1 MTALLDALAAMPG
14 RRVLVLGEAMLD
26 TYLHGRADRLSREA
40 PVPVVALEHRV
51 DAPGGA
57 ANSAVNL
64 AALRA
69 EVRLVSVVGS
79 DDEARRLRSALRES
93 GVGTG
98 DVIHV
103 DGRRTLAK
111 QRVVAG
117 DQVLVRFDSGSTEPL
132 PAEVEDALIA
142 RVEAI
147 VPDMD
152 AVLVSDYAYG
162 VVAPRVAAALRA
174 AVRRRGILVVVDAR
188 DPARHAR
195 LAPTAT
201 KPNYAEAVRLLG
213 EQELDGPDARARQ
226 IVAGAETLHRRTGA
240 AIVAV
245 TLDREG
251 AVILEQGRQ
260 PYRTYA
266 RPTADRRACGA
277 GDTYA
282 ATLALALAAGAPT
295 TTAAELAAAAAAVV
309 VRRDGT
315 AVCSIDDL
323 SASVGWTGKRLAS
336 LDDVRARVELLR
348 DQGRRIV
355 FTNGCFDLLHRGHV
369 TYLSR
374 AKALGDE
381 LIVGVNSDASVRR
394 LKGPDRPINA
404 LEDRLGVLEALSCV
418 DHVVP
423 FDTPTPE
430 PLIAAI
436 RPDVFVKGGD
446 YRRETLPEAGL
457 VERLGGSVRILSYV
471 EDYST
476 TGLIQ
481 RLRATD
487 AERASGAAAAGWRH

>member
-14 RRVLVLGEAMLD
+14 RRVLVVGEAMLD
-26 TYLHGRADRLSREA
+26 SYLHGHAERLSREA
-40 PVPVVALEHRV
+40 PVPVVALERRV
-51 DAPGGA
+51 DSPGGA

-64 AALRA
+64 RALGA
-69 EVRLVSVVGS
+69 SVRLVSVIGR
-79 DDEARRLRSALRES
+79 DDEADRLRSALLDR
-93 GVGTG
+93 GV
-98 DVIHV
+98 DDRDLIVAP
-103 DGRRTLAK
+103 DRRTLAK
-111 QRVVAG
+111 QRVLSG
-117 DQVLVRFDSGSTEPL
+117 GQILVRYDSGTTDPI
-132 PAEVEDALIA
+132 AADIEDDVIA
-142 RVEAI
+142 RVQDAATD
-147 VPDMD
+147 VD

-162 VVAPRVAAALRA
+162 VVGPRVDAAL
-174 AVRRRGILVVVDAR
+174 AVATRGRDVPVVVDAR

-195 LAPTAT
+195 LRPTAT

-213 EQELDGPDARARQ
+213 EQEQSGVGARAQQ

-240 AIVAV
+240 RIVAV

-251 AVILEQGRQ
+251 AVILEEGRQ

-266 RPTADRRACGA
+266 RPTADQQACGA
-277 GDTYA
+277 GDTYSSTL
-282 ATLALALAAGAPT
+282 TLALAVGAGT
-295 TTAAELAAAAAAVV
+295 TVAAELAAAAAAIV

-315 AVCSIDDL
+315 AVCSLADL
-323 SASVGWTGKRLAS
+323 AATVGQAGKRVAS
-336 LDDVRARVELLR
+336 IEDIRARVDLLR

-355 FTNGCFDLLHRGHV
+355 FTNGCFDILHRGHV

-381 LIVGVNSDASVRR
+381 LIVGVNTDASVRA
-394 LKGPDRPINA
+394 LKGPERPINR
-404 LEDRLGVLEALSCV
+404 LEDRLSVLEALSCV
-418 DHVVP
+418 DHVIP

-457 VERLGGSVRILSYV
+457 VERLRGTVRILSYV

-481 RLRATD
+481 RMRVPPAG
-487 AERASGAAAAGWRH
+487 ASDRTVVHP